1 MQRKIVC
8 LECGEQNS
16 LFTRFPTTSSACTN
30 CSAELAVTPAGVY
43 ALVVYVWLVR
53 LSKIG
58 IFAAYCISVY
68 ESYRGHGPLWFLTLI
83 PIAGQL
89 IWAGVLFQGG
99 YFFDIFFIVV
109 VISIALSL
117 IAEVV
122 AKRYRIK

>member
-1 MQRKIVC
+1 M
-8 LECGEQNS
+8 
-16 LFTRFPTTSSACTN
+16 
-30 CSAELAVTPAGVY
+30 
-43 ALVVYVWLVR
+43 VR